1 MVDYYGNWTAEKDYK
16 VFPKEKWCD
25 YDYIAAWIQDLDYKP
40 KTSIENL
47 VTMVMAHYTSYLID
61 EDIEFFIEEKQES
74 ENGLMISI
82 EDVSCFVDASGGL
95 KEFDYY
101 C

>member
-1 MVDYYGNWTAEKDYK
+1 MVDFYGKWTAEENYK
-16 VFPKEKWCD
+16 VYPKEKWCD
-25 YDYIAAWIQDLDYKP
+25 CDYVAAWIKDLGYES

-47 VTMVMAHYTSYLID
+47 VEMILSHYQGYLID
-61 EDIEFFIEEKQES
+61 EDIDFFIDTKKES

-82 EDVSCFVDASGGL
+82 EDVGCYVEASGGL